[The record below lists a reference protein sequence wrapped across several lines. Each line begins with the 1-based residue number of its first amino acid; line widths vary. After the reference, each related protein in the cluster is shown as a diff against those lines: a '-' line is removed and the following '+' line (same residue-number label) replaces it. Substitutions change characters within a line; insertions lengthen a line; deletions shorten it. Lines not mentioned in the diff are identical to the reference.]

1 MMNLRGAQ
9 LVGLL
14 LIALALAFC
23 APGPASAEPPTLPGI
38 IGDGARPTPAC
49 DTATDDDPGVPQSKT
64 SPAAVS
70 GGGIAV
76 APIDS
81 PPAAAVPPL
90 PLAVPRQVAL
100 EVFASRAP
108 PLV

>member
-14 LIALALAFC
+14 LIALALGVC

-38 IGDGARPTPAC
+38 VGDGARLTPAC
-49 DTATDDDPGVPQSKT
+49 DTATDGDPGLPQSKT
-64 SPAAVS
+64 SLAAVS
-70 GGGIAV
+70 AGGIV
-76 APIDS
+76 ARIDS
-81 PPAAAVPPL
+81 PPAAALPPL